1 MTTFKT
7 FPRIVQ
13 KNIWVIIMYSAMLVL
28 FTFTNSI
35 SGNSQIDFT
44 ASKPDVVVYNR
55 DGSSLSNALVEYIE
69 KNTNTKEIS
78 EDGDNLSDAL
88 YYSNVDYV
96 VYIEKGFGEKIS
108 KNEDPKVEVKSNGS
122 YGSYLAETIVS
133 RFVKVAKSY
142 APSPEA
148 GIALRTKNLLENET
162 EVSLNSQLNTSGLSS
177 AEFYYNFMNYSIL
190 AGLVFAIAYATVG
203 FRRRMVKKRLNVS
216 ATSYKKINRDLM
228 ICSFALA
235 GVLLLIYN
243 ALGLFVLGPNVVFST
258 NGLLMVLNS
267 VILTIFAVTF
277 ALFLT
282 NLIDKNNALLAII
295 NIVSIGSSFICGV
308 FVPAEWMP
316 DVVTALAHAFP
327 SFYYIDNN
335 RIFSTL
341 EKFDGEHLAPVFIN
355 FGILIASSIIVV
367 VLNNIV
373 TRAKQK
379 E

>member
-1 MTTFKT
+1 
-7 FPRIVQ
+7 
-13 KNIWVIIMYSAMLVL
+13 MLVL

-44 ASKPDVVVYNR
+44 ASKPDVAVYNR
-55 DGSSLSNALVEYIE
+55 DGSNLSDALVEYIE
-69 KNTNTKEIS
+69 KNTNVKEIS
-78 EDGDNLSDAL
+78 EDGDDLSDAL

-162 EVSLNSQLNTSGLSS
+162 EVSINSQLNTSGLSN

-235 GVLLLIYN
+235 GILLLIYN
-243 ALGLFVLGPNVVFST
+243 VLGLFVLGPNVVFST

-267 VILTIFAVTF
+267 VILTIFAVTL

-355 FGILIASSIIVV
+355 FGILIASTIIVI

>member
-1 MTTFKT
+1 M
-7 FPRIVQ
+7 
-13 KNIWVIIMYSAMLVL
+13 
-28 FTFTNSI
+28 
-35 SGNSQIDFT
+35 
-44 ASKPDVVVYNR
+44 
-55 DGSSLSNALVEYIE
+55 
-69 KNTNTKEIS
+69 
-78 EDGDNLSDAL
+78 
-88 YYSNVDYV
+88 
-96 VYIEKGFGEKIS
+96 
-108 KNEDPKVEVKSNGS
+108 
-122 YGSYLAETIVS
+122 
-133 RFVKVAKSY
+133 
-142 APSPEA
+142 
-148 GIALRTKNLLENET
+148 LENET

-177 AEFYYNFMNYSIL
+177 AEFYYNFMNFSIL

-235 GVLLLIYN
+235 GILLLIYN

-267 VILTIFAVTF
+267 VILTIFAVTL

-341 EKFDGEHLAPVFIN
+341 EQFDGEHLAPVFIN
-355 FGILIASSIIVV
+355 FGILIASSIIVIA
-367 VLNNIV
+367 LNNIV